1 LTVFVEGSVNERAEL
16 AGTYVRRVGEEAVRE
31 HPLVKLYGC
40 SPEAMGLTR
49 AHAKVEGGHREDAWK
64 MVLAHAPEGTA
75 AARAV
80 VETCEEALAAW
91 QAYRDGVAERM
102 GLRRQVD

>member
-1 LTVFVEGSVNERAEL
+1 VNERAEL
-16 AGTYVRRVGEEAVRE
+16 TGAYVRRVGEEAVRE

-40 SPEAMGLTR
+40 PPEAMGLTR
-49 AHAKVEGGHREDAWK
+49 AHAEVEGGHREDAWT
-64 MVLAHAPEGTA
+64 MVLVHAPEGTG

-80 VETCEEALAAW
+80 VETCEQALATW